1 MYSIENKMSEPTY
14 SISLTS
20 EQWGWIRGAQWDKED
35 QSIANEIDRQ
45 EKLLTK
51 RKRVVDKEKMS
62 LKKQNL
68 QLQKQNEQM
77 KQQIDKGV
85 YISCEQW
92 HDLNWRIGF
101 FDYDPDEVPHDERIR
116 YEATMTNLRS
126 KFNKKTVAPI
136 KNLQVLHLKEENEK
150 LKQQIDKQHQELQEI
165 KTKLNEIL
173 ALH

>member
-1 MYSIENKMSEPTY
+1 MSEKRY
-14 SISLTS
+14 SISLTDES
-20 EQWGWIRGAQWDKED
+20 WGYILEAWYGIED
-35 QSIANEIDRQ
+35 RIIPDEIQ
-45 EKLLTK
+45 KQLKVLTK

-116 YEATMTNLRS
+116 YEATMTNLRN